1 MLARAVDAP
10 LVLPEAEVPPE
21 ENNAMRQ
28 HLSVYELPTQFDPV
42 ELAGTTAVVIDVLRA
57 TTSILYALD
66 AGAAE
71 VIPCL
76 EIDDALRAAAD
87 YPRSRVV
94 LGGERGGL
102 RIEGFDLG
110 NSPLE
115 YAAPAV
121 AGKTV
126 VMTTTNGTRAMAR
139 CRAADE
145 VLVGAFVNAGAL
157 ADRLA
162 SRQRIALVCAGSD
175 DDVTRDDVLFA
186 GLLVDRLQRG
196 SRNAYRLNV
205 HAIDA
210 RQCWIDAIPRSM
222 ASGGEKIPPGVLAD
236 QLRKSLA
243 GQKLVAIGMEDDL
256 YAAAQLDRFQLVPQ
270 LDTARMRIQARPA
283 TGKSGSG

>member
-1 MLARAVDAP
+1 
-10 LVLPEAEVPPE
+10 
-21 ENNAMRQ
+21 MRQ
-28 HLSVYELPTQFDPV
+28 ELSVYELPTQFDPA
-42 ELAGTTAVVIDVLRA
+42 ELSGTTAVVIDVLRA

-76 EIDDALRAAAD
+76 GIEDAMRAAAA

-115 YAAPAV
+115 YDAPAV

-126 VMTTTNGTRAMAR
+126 VMTTTNGTRAMGR

-145 VLVGAFVNAGAL
+145 VFVGAFVNAAAL
-157 ADRLA
+157 AERLA
-162 SRQRIALVCAGSD
+162 SRERIALVCAGSD

-196 SRNAYRLNV
+196 SRNAFRLNGR
-205 HAIDA
+205 AINA

-222 ASGGEKIPPGVLAD
+222 TSGDEKIPPGVLAD

-270 LDTARMRIQARPA
+270 LDTDRMRIRAHPA
-283 TGKSGSG
+283 TRTDRAD

>member
-1 MLARAVDAP
+1 
-10 LVLPEAEVPPE
+10 
-21 ENNAMRQ
+21 MRQ
-28 HLSVYELPTQFDPV
+28 RLDVYELPTQFDPP
-42 ELAGTTAVVIDVLRA
+42 ELSGTTAVVIDVLRA
-57 TTSILYALD
+57 TTTIVYALES
-66 AGAAE
+66 GAAE

-76 EIDDALRAAAD
+76 EIEDALAAASA

-115 YAAPAV
+115 YDAPAV

-126 VMTTTNGTRAMAR
+126 VMTTTNGTRAMGR

-145 VLVGAFVNAGAL
+145 ILLGAFVNAAAL
-157 ADRLA
+157 AHRLA
-162 SRQRIALVCAGSD
+162 SRERIALVCAGSD

-186 GLLVDRLQRG
+186 GLMVDRLQRG
-196 SRNAYRLNV
+196 SRDAYRLNGQ
-205 HAIDA
+205 AIRA
-210 RQCWIDAIPRSM
+210 RQCWIDALPHAM
-222 ASGGEKIPPGVLAD
+222 TSGNEKIPPGMLAD

-256 YAAAQLDRFQLVPQ
+256 YAAAQLDRFQLVPE
-270 LDTARMRIQARPA
+270 LDIQRMRIQAELGA
-283 TGKSGSG
+283 EKDVSQ